1 MAMKKIYYGWY
12 LVAACILIYMAV
24 IGTGSAAYGL
34 YVKPVAAEFDL
45 SRATMNTGM
54 ILFNVGM
61 ALTALVVGRLIDRF
75 PLRPI
80 MIVSGIVLGGCMA
93 LLGLS
98 DNLMLDAFVI
108 VLPLAAGT
116 VGAGTLTVT
125 VLLAR
130 WFTKQRGRVLALAA
144 MGMSLSNLTVIPVIG
159 HLIAQYGWRH
169 ALVLSGIG
177 IAVVV
182 CALAMIVRDRPNPD
196 EVEPGKPSVA
206 VAGAPALGVRLTVRD
221 ILTNPHFWLIGIGA
235 GIGLAIMQTLGVSL
249 VPLATDGGL
258 TIVQATSLLSVMG
271 ITAVASK
278 LTLAVVADYFDRST
292 LLASCFT
299 LLAIANATLL
309 IDHSY
314 GVLLAICVLIGMASG
329 TGAPLYYALVADRF
343 GTISL
348 GTVRGL
354 MTPLTAALAAVF
366 LRFGG
371 EVFDRTGSYRVM
383 FVSFAAA
390 AVIAALL
397 LLAPRIFPTK
407 PELALTPAT

>member
-1 MAMKKIYYGWY
+1 MQRIYYGWY

-61 ALTALVVGRLIDRF
+61 AVTALVVGRLIDRF

-80 MIVSGIVLGGCMA
+80 MIVSGTLLGGCMA

-98 DNLMLDAFVI
+98 NNLMLDAFVI

-144 MGMSLSNLTVIPVIG
+144 MGMSLSNLTVIPLIG
-159 HLIAQYGWRH
+159 HMIAQYGWRE
-169 ALVLSGIG
+169 ALIFSGIG

-182 CALAMIVRDRPNPD
+182 SALAMIVRDRPGPD
-196 EVEPGKPSVA
+196 EVEPGRPSAA
-206 VAGAPALGVRLTVRD
+206 VGGAPALGVRLTVRD
-221 ILTNPHFWLIGIGA
+221 ILTNPNFWLIGTGA
-235 GIGLAIMQTLGVSL
+235 GIGLAIMQTLGISL

-258 TIVQATSLLSVMG
+258 SMVQATSLLSVMG
-271 ITAVASK
+271 VTAVVSK

-292 LLASCFT
+292 LLAGCFT
-299 LLAIANATLL
+299 LLAVANATLL

-314 GVLLAICVLIGMASG
+314 VALLAICVLIGAASG
-329 TGAPLYYALVADRF
+329 SGAPLYYALVADRF
-343 GTISL
+343 GMISL

-354 MTPLTAALAAVF
+354 MTPLTAALAAIF

-371 EVFDRTGSYRVM
+371 EVYDRTGSYRLM
-383 FVSFAAA
+383 FVSFAIA
-390 AVIAALL
+390 AVFAAIL